1 MGSVL
6 PWKGDGA
13 ASEMVD
19 KHTRKLLDGL
29 QERLHD
35 TVAVFMCD
43 HPDVPPALV
52 GLTVGQLFLNHY
64 RIAYPEDF
72 ACAARDTFSLLLR
85 DAEQDSRP
93 N

>member
-1 MGSVL
+1 MV
-6 PWKGDGA
+6 PH
-13 ASEMVD
+13 SEMVD

-52 GLTVGQLFLNHY
+52 GLIVGQLFLNHY

-72 ACAARDTFSLLLR
+72 VCAARDTLTLLLK
-85 DAEQDSRP
+85 DADQASRP

>member
-1 MGSVL
+1 M
-6 PWKGDGA
+6 PH
-13 ASEMVD
+13 SEMVD
-19 KHTRKLLDGL
+19 THTRELLDGL

-52 GLTVGQLFLNHY
+52 GLAVGQLFLNQY

-72 ACAARDTFSLLLR
+72 ACAALDTFTLLLK
-85 DAEQDSRP
+85 DADQDSRP
-93 N
+93 K

>member
-1 MGSVL
+1 MIDT
-6 PWKGDGA
+6 P
-13 ASEMVD
+13 
-19 KHTRKLLDGL
+19 TRKLLDGL

-52 GLTVGQLFLNHY
+52 GLAVGQLFLNHY
-64 RIAYPEDF
+64 RLTYPEDF
-72 ACAARDTFSLLLR
+72 VCAARDTFTLLLK
-85 DAEQDSRP
+85 DADQDSHS

>member
-1 MGSVL
+1 M
-6 PWKGDGA
+6 PH
-13 ASEMVD
+13 SEMVD
-19 KHTRKLLDGL
+19 THTRKLLDGL

-43 HPDVPPALV
+43 HPYVPPALV

-64 RIAYPEDF
+64 RIVYPEDF
-72 ACAARDTFSLLLR
+72 ACAARDTLVLLLKNA
-85 DAEQDSRP
+85 DQDSRP

>member
-1 MGSVL
+1 MDSF

-13 ASEMVD
+13 HSEMVD

-29 QERLHD
+29 QEHLHD

-52 GLTVGQLFLNHY
+52 GLTVGQLFLDHY

-72 ACAARDTFSLLLR
+72 ACAARDTFTLLLK
-85 DAEQDSRP
+85 DADQDSRP